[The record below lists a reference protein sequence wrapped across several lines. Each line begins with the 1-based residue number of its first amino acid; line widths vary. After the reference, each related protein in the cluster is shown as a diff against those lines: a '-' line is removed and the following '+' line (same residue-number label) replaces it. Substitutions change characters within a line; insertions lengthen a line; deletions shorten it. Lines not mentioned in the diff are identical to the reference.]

1 MQIAVITLK
10 KQRKYTSN
18 PGRQARWSWF
28 DVLDASFDHCF
39 ISANI
44 SSLPRC
50 PDAPVML
57 GAILSMCPVWVIEK
71 KICSFISGIRQLLTN
86 WRTLLRYCHHP
97 DRLQKVLW
105 GTRAPLSSLQQ
116 RSRSIQPCPN
126 SYQRRRKQLVRKF
139 YKYLQKN
146 NVGSMTSDKN
156 GSRCFIQQRE
166 EL

>member
-28 DVLDASFDHCF
+28 DVLDASFDHRF

-44 SSLPRC
+44 SSLPIW

-57 GAILSMCPVWVIEK
+57 GAILSMGPVWVIEK

-105 GTRAPLSSLQQ
+105 GTRAPLSGLQQ
-116 RSRSIQPCPN
+116 RSLSIQPCPN
-126 SYQRRRKQLVRKF
+126 SYQRRQKQLVRKILH
-139 YKYLQKN
+139 LQKN
-146 NVGSMTSDKN
+146 HKSGFTSQKWCCYDKN
-156 GSRCFIQQRE
+156 GSCPLF
-166 EL
+166 